1 MTISSA
7 PIAATND
14 LMSLAERVRAFVAAA
29 KSAAAGGI
37 TISEFAELAV
47 ALLRI
52 AVAAADAIPVSG
64 ADRKVFVLNAVGLL
78 FDEVA
83 DQCIPTLAWPVWL
96 IVKPAARQLL
106 LVVAAGAIESLL
118 PLVRKAAA

>member
-1 MTISSA
+1 MISSA
-7 PIAATND
+7 PTMATTD
-14 LMSLAERVRAFVAAA
+14 LLSLADKVRAFVATA

-47 ALLRI
+47 ALLKI
-52 AVAAADAIPVSG
+52 ATAAADAIPVDG
-64 ADRKVFVLNAVGLL
+64 ADRKIFVLNAVGLL

-83 DQCIPTLAWPVWL
+83 DRCIPTLAWPVWL

-106 LVVAAGAIESLL
+106 LLVASGAIESLL

>member
-1 MTISSA
+1 MISSA
-7 PIAATND
+7 PTMATTD
-14 LMSLAERVRAFVAAA
+14 LLSLADKVRAFVATA

-37 TISEFAELAV
+37 TISEFAELTV
-47 ALLRI
+47 ALLKI
-52 AVAAADAIPVSG
+52 AVAAADAIPVDG

-83 DQCIPTLAWPVWL
+83 DRCIPTLAWPVWL
-96 IVKPAARQLL
+96 IVRPAARQLL
-106 LVVAAGAIESLL
+106 LLVASGAIESLL

>member
-1 MTISSA
+1 MISSA
-7 PIAATND
+7 PVAASAD
-14 LMSLAERVRAFVAAA
+14 LFSLAEKVRAFVATA

-47 ALLRI
+47 ALLKI
-52 AVAAADAIPVSG
+52 ATAAADAIPVDG

-83 DQCIPTLAWPVWL
+83 DRCIPTLAWPIWL

-106 LVVAAGAIESLL
+106 LLVAAGAIESLL

>member
-1 MTISSA
+1 MISSA
-7 PIAATND
+7 PTMATTD
-14 LMSLAERVRAFVAAA
+14 LLSLADKVRAFVATA
-29 KSAAAGGI
+29 KSATAGGI

-47 ALLRI
+47 ALLKI
-52 AVAAADAIPVSG
+52 ATAAADAIPVDG

-83 DQCIPTLAWPVWL
+83 DRCIPTLAWPVWL

-106 LVVAAGAIESLL
+106 LLVASGAIESLL